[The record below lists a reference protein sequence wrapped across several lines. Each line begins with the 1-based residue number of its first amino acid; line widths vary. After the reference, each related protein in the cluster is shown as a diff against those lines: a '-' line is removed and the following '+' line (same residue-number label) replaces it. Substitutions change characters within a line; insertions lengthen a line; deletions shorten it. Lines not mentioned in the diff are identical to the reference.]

1 MSADIEGNMKDIK
14 EICVEEGTTV
24 SDGIRRLDAKG
35 KKILLVTKRGRLTGV
50 VTDGDV
56 RRWILNK
63 GDFDTDICELMY
75 RKPRTV
81 RNTER
86 EKAKDLMIQERLE
99 AIPVLNEREEP
110 VDIIFMRDMLV
121 EPVKKFGQVDIPVV
135 IMAGGKGTRLNPYTN
150 VLPKP
155 LIPIGSETIL
165 ERIIDSFRKNGC
177 NSFWLTLNYK
187 KNLIKAYFDEK
198 KHAYD
203 LSYVEEETYLGT
215 CGSLHLLRENIKD
228 TFFLSNCDV
237 LLDIDYAK
245 LYEFHKKNGYELTA
259 VTSLKHFQIPYGVFE
274 LEMGG
279 QIAAISEKPEY
290 NFQVNTGVYVIEASV
305 LKDIPKEEVFQMT
318 NLINLLLEQKRKVGA
333 YPVTDRAWKDMGE
346 IAQMQKMIHSF
357 R

>member
-1 MSADIEGNMKDIK
+1 MKDMK

-24 SDGIRRLDAKG
+24 SEGIRRLDAKG

-63 GDFDTDICELMY
+63 GDFDADICELMY
-75 RKPRTV
+75 CQPRTV

-86 EKAKDLMIQERLE
+86 EKAKDLMIRERLE
-99 AIPVLNEREEP
+99 AIPVLNDEGEP

-121 EPVKKFGQVDIPVV
+121 EPVEKFGQVNIPVV

-177 NSFWLTLNYK
+177 KSFWLTLNYK

-198 KHAYD
+198 KHEYD

-215 CGSLHLLRENIKD
+215 CGSLHLLRENIKG

-245 LYEFHKKNGYELTA
+245 LYDFHKKNGYELTA

-279 QIAAISEKPEY
+279 QITAISEKPEY
-290 NFQVNTGVYVIEASV
+290 NYQVNTGVYVMEESI
-305 LKDIPKEEVFQMT
+305 LKDIPKKEVFQMT
-318 NLINLLLEQKRKVGA
+318 DLINLLLGQKRKVGA
-333 YPVTDRAWKDMGE
+333 YPITDRAWKDMGQFAE
-346 IAQMQKMIHSF
+346 MQKMIRSF
-357 R
+357 E